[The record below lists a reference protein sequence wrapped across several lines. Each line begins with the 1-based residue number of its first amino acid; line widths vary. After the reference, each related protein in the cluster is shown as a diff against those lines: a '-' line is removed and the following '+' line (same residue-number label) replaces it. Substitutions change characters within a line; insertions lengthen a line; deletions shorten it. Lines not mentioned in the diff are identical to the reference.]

1 LNLGK
6 AHINAFVLGMCEQ
19 LNIEIVQTHH
29 DDRVLQIRLPENIQ
43 QDLGLKRSLHKVTL
57 DRVLAAR
64 YPDLQMLDLDSFI
77 MTYLL
82 AKAKSYDFLG
92 LTAVIKTDAIKGE
105 GFITGLLRWQ
115 NEQGNRLRQEY
126 TAYQILTNGQVL
138 TNPEAYSQWLL
149 KPALTGR
156 FDSSKEVNKELLEK
170 ATEAADKRL
179 AQVSNQYLHPEN
191 NQWINA
197 GWIEN

>member
-1 LNLGK
+1 
-6 AHINAFVLGMCEQ
+6 MCEQ